1 MGKAL
6 RTFLPA
12 VLLIAGIVLMVIGIW
27 RGELE
32 LIYQKATVV
41 CLECIGIG

>member
-1 MGKAL
+1 MGKII
-6 RTFLPA
+6 RTILPA
-12 VLLIAGIVLMVIGIW
+12 VLLLAGVVLMVTGIW